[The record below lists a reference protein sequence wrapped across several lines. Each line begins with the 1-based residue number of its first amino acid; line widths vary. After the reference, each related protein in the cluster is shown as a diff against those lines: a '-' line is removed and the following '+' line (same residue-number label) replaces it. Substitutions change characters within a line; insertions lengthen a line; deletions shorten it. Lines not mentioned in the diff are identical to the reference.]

1 MFPPRPLSSVVW
13 SPFLRDNLRSPSPFS
28 VNGGNGDPRRRA
40 VEELYRIPEFRVNI
54 SQHEQLSR
62 AKDNKSSKKKD
73 SSQSRDQGALGISQS
88 ASPNHGTPTSSTTSV
103 NDTKGRSPDNAA
115 QGLYPPGAPG
125 SHYLPQGGQ
134 PGNNGPA
141 TPTKQGGAPS
151 VVISPS
157 APVSASLA
165 AVSMFTFL
173 RFTDRESMITAR
185 TSARCRRDHAG
196 RSGTSPEIQR
206 F

>member
-73 SSQSRDQGALGISQS
+73 SSQPRDQGALGISQS

-151 VVISPS
+151 VIISPS

-165 AVSMFTFL
+165 AVSMFTFYNL
-173 RFTDRESMITAR
+173 LIVK
-185 TSARCRRDHAG
+185 
-196 RSGTSPEIQR
+196 Q
-206 F
+206 